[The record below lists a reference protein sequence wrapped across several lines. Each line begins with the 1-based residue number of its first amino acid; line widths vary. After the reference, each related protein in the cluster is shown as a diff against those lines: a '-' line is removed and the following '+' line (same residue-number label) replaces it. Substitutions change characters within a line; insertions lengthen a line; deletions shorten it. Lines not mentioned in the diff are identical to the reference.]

1 MTQNQTIYKI
11 IVVEDEILLQE
22 NLIKKINQA
31 AMGFQVVAAAEDG
44 ETALNLIEKH
54 LPDLVI
60 TDIKMP
66 IMDGLELSKELHTF
80 YPSVNVLILS
90 GYNEFELAQKA
101 IEYGVKG
108 FLLKPVSLEKL
119 KSYLSKIKISLDSQK
134 EDLALHLQQ
143 GTKSMSKEQ
152 IADCVEQY
160 LKENF
165 TKQISLGNISDK
177 LGYSPDYL
185 SHLYKKQKNSSPI
198 KYLTALRMNHA
209 KHLLLHHPELDI
221 ETIGAMSGY
230 PDPVY
235 FSRAFKKQTGC
246 YPSQFIKNQNLY

>member
-90 GYNEFELAQKA
+90 GYNEFELAQK
-101 IEYGVKG
+101 
-108 FLLKPVSLEKL
+108 L
-119 KSYLSKIKISLDSQK
+119 
-134 EDLALHLQQ
+134 
-143 GTKSMSKEQ
+143 
-152 IADCVEQY
+152 
-160 LKENF
+160 
-165 TKQISLGNISDK
+165 
-177 LGYSPDYL
+177 
-185 SHLYKKQKNSSPI
+185 
-198 KYLTALRMNHA
+198 
-209 KHLLLHHPELDI
+209 
-221 ETIGAMSGY
+221 
-230 PDPVY
+230 
-235 FSRAFKKQTGC
+235 
-246 YPSQFIKNQNLY
+246 